1 MDTGEAITV
10 MVDVARGE
18 EAEIGLV
25 LARRVRR
32 VYAMVGLV
40 RADIAAFTPTFI
52 ADPASWARLD
62 KHEVEAV
69 AAHEVSM
76 VFGVSP
82 LSGAAMVDQAVHLV
96 EVLPRTLAALAAG
109 TLDLNRVRHLVAATS
124 TTDLSVEAARVV
136 EDAAL
141 AGAGAGPWEGPT
153 IQVFKAR
160 VRRAVLRVQSATAQA
175 EAAQV
180 AQRTAIM
187 VELDQDH
194 AGLAL
199 LKVCGPTQDIM
210 WLSRTLYDLG
220 EARPSVDPDGNR
232 VSTGRRQV
240 GALFDLVERAVLG
253 EHRAGEHSAGEH
265 RAVEGSAGDDSAGGD
280 SAGGDSE
287 GEGEG
292 GSAAEGTAAN
302 AAAVA
307 PTRPSRREPGR
318 SRELG
323 LVLHADTFF
332 GHGPAAGDPGEIRG
346 FGVPIPVSAGPAR
359 AQAQRAVESGTP
371 TCVLLAGTDGTLH
384 RLVRVGT
391 PPATGWTPNTLN
403 DAVHRALA
411 KGAGTPA
418 AASNG
423 AASSSAN
430 GGLSGGAALA
440 TDRYTPTTAI
450 ADHVRAYYPT
460 CTAPTCNRSARS
472 CDLDHDEPWPR
483 GPTATTNLNPKSRRC
498 HRWKTLGLWR
508 SRMHPD
514 GTITWTTLTT
524 TVSVKPEPLPGYG
537 HAEGHHATRT
547 DEGHPG
553 TPAA

>member
-1 MDTGEAITV
+1 

-18 EAEIGLV
+18 EAEIGFV

-109 TLDLNRVRHLVAATS
+109 RLDMNRVRHLVAATS
-124 TTDLSVEAARVV
+124 TTDLSIEAARVV

-141 AGAGAGPWEGPT
+141 AGAGAGPWQGPT

-160 VRRAVLRVQSATAQA
+160 VRRAVLRVQSATAQ
-175 EAAQV
+175 EETAQV

-194 AGLAL
+194 AGLAI

-220 EARPSVDPDGNR
+220 DTRPSVDPDGNR

-253 EHRAGEHSAGEH
+253 HDSAGEG
-265 RAVEGSAGDDSAGGD
+265 AGGEGSAGEGSAG
-280 SAGGDSE
+280 E
-287 GEGEG
+287 
-292 GSAAEGTAAN
+292 AESSDTATP
-302 AAAVA
+302 V
-307 PTRPSRREPGR
+307 RPARPEPGR

-332 GHGPAAGDPGEIRG
+332 GHGPAASDPGEIRG

-371 TCVLLAGTDGTLH
+371 TCVLLAGTDGTLQ

-391 PPATGWTPNTLN
+391 PPAAGWTPNTLN
-403 DAVHRALA
+403 DAVRRALA
-411 KGAGTPA
+411 RNARKAGTGEGTGAAAGNGAGDGA
-418 AASNG
+418 GDGVSDGANG
-423 AASSSAN
+423 SSAN
-430 GGLSGGAALA
+430 GSSASGGGASGGGAALT

-483 GPTATTNLNPKSRRC
+483 GPTTTTNLNPKSRRC
-498 HRWKTLGLWR
+498 HRWKTL
-508 SRMHPD
+508 
-514 GTITWTTLTT
+514 
-524 TVSVKPEPLPGYG
+524 
-537 HAEGHHATRT
+537 
-547 DEGHPG
+547 
-553 TPAA
+553 